1 MWWKTREPTWHRT
14 MVEDKLIWN
23 GVKERIT
30 SKMSNEDFKTMCR
43 LHSKYFNH
51 KYQEIC
57 TCNKN
62 RLRQWIQELSV
73 KLI

>member
-1 MWWKTREPTWHRT
+1 

-30 SKMSNEDFKTMCR
+30 TKMSNEDFKTMCR

-62 RLRQWIQELSV
+62 RLRQWIQELSN

>member
-1 MWWKTREPTWHRT
+1 

-30 SKMSNEDFKTMCR
+30 SKMSKEDFRTMCR
-43 LHSKYFNH
+43 LHAKYFNH

-62 RLRQWIQELSV
+62 RLRQWIQELSD